1 MKNIVTAW
9 IGSIALA
16 GALASPI
23 SGPAQPT
30 PARAPAQGQPA
41 GPDEQHPG
49 IRMAMKHLR
58 MAQEALQKADHDFA
72 GHREKALGLTDEALR
87 ECRQALQADRK

>member
-1 MKNIVTAW
+1 
-9 IGSIALA
+9 
-16 GALASPI
+16 
-23 SGPAQPT
+23 
-30 PARAPAQGQPA
+30 
-41 GPDEQHPG
+41 
-49 IRMAMKHLR
+49 MAMKHLR